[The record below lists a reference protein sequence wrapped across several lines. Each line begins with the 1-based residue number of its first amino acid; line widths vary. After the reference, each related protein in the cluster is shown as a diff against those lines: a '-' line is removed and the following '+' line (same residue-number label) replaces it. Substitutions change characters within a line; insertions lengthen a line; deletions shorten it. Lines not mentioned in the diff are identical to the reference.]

1 MNLIT
6 SLVNSVPWRVPRT
19 NNNIQQLIEIF
30 DHDRMH
36 RRSFNLRSPTNAL
49 TRWSTGAEVAQF
61 TPLSSPRSTLRDPVT
76 GTTQVSS
83 SSSDTLC
90 DHTYLTPTS
99 RPQESSKLP
108 AFYSEAVWGA
118 TLLHTHEK
126 KPSSTSHEVKLKP
139 RSSLNRNAMSKL
151 FSQRERSSSSN
162 QFKTK
167 TEAMS
172 MRQPSFASASANAV
186 DPNHPRDGE
195 GVPAEVQVPNE
206 TGSTK
211 SRNRHGDANGSPGPD
226 PGLAPIGSDR
236 DHHSHR
242 TPSVGD
248 PDVDTRWVLATEPR
262 PRPPPA
268 RLALMEH
275 PSYMRC
281 SSPGV
286 QRIPR
291 FRRDLPHQWRIRC
304 HHSSQHVPAT
314 HGLHRGQS
322 ISGWVC

>member
-1 MNLIT
+1 M
-6 SLVNSVPWRVPRT
+6 
-19 NNNIQQLIEIF
+19 
-30 DHDRMH
+30 
-36 RRSFNLRSPTNAL
+36 
-49 TRWSTGAEVAQF
+49 
-61 TPLSSPRSTLRDPVT
+61 
-76 GTTQVSS
+76 
-83 SSSDTLC
+83 
-90 DHTYLTPTS
+90 
-99 RPQESSKLP
+99 
-108 AFYSEAVWGA
+108 SE
-118 TLLHTHEK
+118 
-126 KPSSTSHEVKLKP
+126 
-139 RSSLNRNAMSKL
+139 L

-172 MRQPSFASASANAV
+172 MHQPSFASASANAA

-206 TGSTK
+206 TESTK
-211 SRNRHGDANGSPGPD
+211 SCNRHGDANGSHGPD

-236 DHHSHR
+236 DHRSHR

-268 RLALMEH
+268 
-275 PSYMRC
+275 P
-281 SSPGV
+281 PGVDGASFLRGDVPHQVV

-291 FRRDLPHQWRIRC
+291 FRRDLPHQWRIWC
-304 HHSSQHVPAT
+304 HRSSQHIPAA

-322 ISGWVC
+322 ISGWVR